1 MKDIISLLVSLAA
14 VSTVPWIGIATL
26 VRVDSSG
33 ETSSVAP
40 TATQAQA
47 RPEVEKQRKEAEQQ
61 AVKTIDKEAVAAIAE
76 TEKAIQDIAANK
88 TDEALAAIE
97 RATGKINILLARNPA
112 NALIPVSSEVDIID
126 TAPRDSATI
135 LELAKD
141 ASKAV
146 DDKDFPSAR
155 VLLHALMSEI
165 RVRTYNLPL
174 ATYPTALQDAA
185 RFLDQKKTKEANAVL
200 LIAINTLLAID
211 RVTPIPLVLARDAIN
226 EAQAQRQKD
235 KNAAQS
241 ALERARSELQ
251 RSKELG
257 YASND
262 PEYASL
268 NNDISNLEKQLKGE
282 GDTMSVFSKLKE
294 KYEAFLKR
302 LSDRARQG
310 RSA

>member
-1 MKDIISLLVSLAA
+1 MKDIISLLVSLGA
-14 VSTVPWIGIATL
+14 VSIVSWMGIATL
-26 VRVDSSG
+26 VRAESSG
-33 ETSSVAP
+33 ETSSVAA

-61 AVKTIDKEAVAAIAE
+61 AAKTIDKEAVAAIAE
-76 TEKAIQDIAANK
+76 TERAIQDIAANK

-112 NALIPVSSEVDIID
+112 NALIPVSSEVDVID

-165 RVRTYNLPL
+165 RVRTYNVPL

-200 LIAINTLLAID
+200 LTALNTLLAID

-251 RSKELG
+251 RSKDLG

>member
-1 MKDIISLLVSLAA
+1 MKDIISFLVSLAS
-14 VSTVPWIGIATL
+14 VSIVSWMGIATL
-26 VRVDSSG
+26 VRAESSG
-33 ETSSVAP
+33 ETSSVAA

-61 AVKTIDKEAVAAIAE
+61 AAKTIDKEAVAAIAE

-97 RATGKINILLARNPA
+97 RVTGKINILLARNPA
-112 NALIPVSSEVDIID
+112 NALIPVSSEVDVID

-185 RFLDQKKTKEANAVL
+185 RFLDQRKTKEANAVL
-200 LIAINTLLAID
+200 LTAFNTLLAVD

-235 KNAAQS
+235 KKAAQS